1 MSINIFRYRL
11 NIEGVAQAISMPAAS
26 TVLSVA
32 PGRDGYYIDLW
43 AKVAIPATVNR
54 DKSFHVFGTGLPLPE
69 TGPPLDFV
77 GTCVMSDGLVWH
89 VFAEVPY

>member
-1 MSINIFRYRL
+1 MSTNIFRYRL
-11 NIEGVAQAISMPAAS
+11 NIESIAQAISMPSAS

-32 PGRDGYYIDLW
+32 PARDGYYIDLW
-43 AKVAIPATVNR
+43 AKVANSDHNR
-54 DKSFHVFGTGLPLPE
+54 DKTFQVFGTGHPMPE
-69 TGPPLDFV
+69 TGPPLDFI